1 LRIQKAEQV
10 MSATGLEV
18 FDRTIH
24 ETNQFVKIVMRELGT
39 DDRRMA
45 FGALRGAL
53 HALRDHLEIHT
64 MAHLSA
70 QLPMLLRGLFYEGWR
85 PNSGPSRE
93 RRLDEFL
100 AHVARLLPP
109 RLEGYPEEAA
119 RASYVALS
127 ECIDRGELVKI
138 VRQIPA
144 ELRCLWPERAASSA

>member
-1 LRIQKAEQV
+1 

-18 FDRTIH
+18 FDKTIH

-39 DDRRMA
+39 DDRRIA

-53 HALRDHLEIHT
+53 HALRDHLEVHT

-85 PNSGPSRE
+85 PNAGPSRE
-93 RRLDEFL
+93 RRLDDFL
-100 AHVARLLPP
+100 AHVSRQLPP

-119 RASYVALS
+119 RASYIALS

-138 VRQIPA
+138 VHQMPA
-144 ELRCLWPERAASSA
+144 ELRRLWPEQAGLPA